1 MGQKVIPYLPS
12 TKWAA
17 GTETY
22 VPACHS
28 ISHNTAQAGVRTPVR
43 TPYLGSVEDI
53 LHGQHGHNSQHL
65 FATAQM
71 HRHDEHFA
79 EHWLQRKLRH
89 LQEEEE
95 TTTASL

>member
-1 MGQKVIPYLPS
+1 MCQLV
-12 TKWAA
+12 
-17 GTETY
+17 
-22 VPACHS
+22 
-28 ISHNTAQAGVRTPVR
+28 TASPTTQHRLMSLHLLGRGVEHLA
-43 TPYLGSVEDI
+43 PYLGSVEDI
-53 LHGQHGHNSQHL
+53 LHRQHGHNSQHL